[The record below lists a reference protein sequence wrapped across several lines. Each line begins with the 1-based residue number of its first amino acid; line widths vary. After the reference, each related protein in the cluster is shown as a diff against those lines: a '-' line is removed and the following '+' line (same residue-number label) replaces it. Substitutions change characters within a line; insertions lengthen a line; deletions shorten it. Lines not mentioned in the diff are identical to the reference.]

1 LALRRA
7 KQEVENT
14 PERVPEQAPPDV
26 PLIDV
31 GPVLGQDEIDKLIAN
46 AITKG
51 TSVNNDTDLVEYP
64 PEPDPRLGPALPT
77 TPLKIKRGGEF
88 DLNPLSL
95 LDQIKTQKIIYVN
108 PEPPG
113 ASDFAEETYPTTTGE
128 VSKAQR
134 FEAPQVEELNWES
147 PTEVVM
153 MVNENIKQDK
163 PEEIKVETVPKETM
177 EELKST
183 YRYTYE
189 QNQILYAIR
198 EDWRPLYLQT
208 NNKPGGGKKD
218 SDDNLLT
225 LLRAAQPKE
234 VRKAFWDTYIEAPN
248 KSGETKTS
256 YTDKDNFQ
264 IYPEVAPTGNLLRRE
279 RDTYWYGEWNP
290 NYEPPPS

>member
-1 LALRRA
+1 
-7 KQEVENT
+7 
-14 PERVPEQAPPDV
+14 
-26 PLIDV
+26 
-31 GPVLGQDEIDKLIAN
+31 
-46 AITKG
+46 
-51 TSVNNDTDLVEYP
+51 
-64 PEPDPRLGPALPT
+64 
-77 TPLKIKRGGEF
+77 
-88 DLNPLSL
+88 
-95 LDQIKTQKIIYVN
+95 
-108 PEPPG
+108 
-113 ASDFAEETYPTTTGE
+113 
-128 VSKAQR
+128 
-134 FEAPQVEELNWES
+134 
-147 PTEVVM
+147 M

-183 YRYTYE
+183 YRYTYN

-208 NNKPGGGKKD
+208 NNKPGGGKRD

-225 LLRAAQPKE
+225 LLRAAQSKE